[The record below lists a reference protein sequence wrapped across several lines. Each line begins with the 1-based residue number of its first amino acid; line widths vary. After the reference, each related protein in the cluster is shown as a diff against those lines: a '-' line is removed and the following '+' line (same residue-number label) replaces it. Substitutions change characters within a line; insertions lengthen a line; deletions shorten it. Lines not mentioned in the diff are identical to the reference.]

1 MTDGAQPLG
10 GAMLTNSTESNG
22 SRPPLHLRVGDR

>member
-10 GAMLTNSTESNG
+10 GAMLRFATESNG
-22 SRPPLHLRVGDR
+22 PRLPEHRRVGGR